1 MICAIFVNPSNYLFR
16 LLVTFT
22 IMLVGTYI
30 YAGTKL
36 YAIYNKKDREAIFRP
51 PHRVRNK

>member
-1 MICAIFVNPSNYLFR
+1 MICAIFVDPSNYLFR

-30 YAGTKL
+30 YTGAEL
-36 YAIYNKKDREAIFRP
+36 YAIYNKKDTETIFRP
-51 PHRVRNK
+51 PHRVTAK

>member
-1 MICAIFVNPSNYLFR
+1 MICAIFVDPSNYLFR

-30 YAGTKL
+30 YTGAEL
-36 YAIYNKKDREAIFRP
+36 YAIYNKKDTETIFRP
-51 PHRVRNK
+51 PHQAIAK

>member
-1 MICAIFVNPSNYLFR
+1 MICAIFVDPSNYLFR

-30 YAGTKL
+30 YTGAEL
-36 YAIYNKKDREAIFRP
+36 YAIYNKKDIETIFRP
-51 PHRVRNK
+51 PHQVIAK

>member
-36 YAIYNKKDREAIFRP
+36 YAIYNKKDREAIFLP